1 MRKLNFND
9 IFAVAEIIRKA
20 KIRQELAALISDISA
35 KNPIKTDKNG
45 ENDGNNDKMLEKV
58 GISFVLM
65 IVEAA
70 PTVKDEIFA
79 LVASIKGEDVNTVK
93 EMSLKEIK
101 AFIGEL
107 AAENDLKDFFFSA
120 VSSLT

>member
-1 MRKLNFND
+1 
-9 IFAVAEIIRKA
+9 
-20 KIRQELAALISDISA
+20 
-35 KNPIKTDKNG
+35 
-45 ENDGNNDKMLEKV
+45 MLEKV

>member
-1 MRKLNFND
+1 MRKLNFDD

-20 KIRQELAALISDISA
+20 KIRQEIAALVADISS

-45 ENDGNNDKMLEKV
+45 ENGGNNDKMLEKV

-93 EMSLKEIK
+93 EMSLREIK

-107 AAENDLKDFFFSA
+107 AA
-120 VSSLT
+120 

>member
-1 MRKLNFND
+1 MRKLNFDD

-20 KIRQELAALISDISA
+20 KIRQEIAALISDISA

-58 GISFVLM
+58 GVSFVLM

-70 PTVKDEIFA
+70 PAVKDEIFA
-79 LVASIKGEDVNTVK
+79 LVASLKGEDVNAVK
-93 EMSLKEIK
+93 EMTLKEIK

>member
-20 KIRQELAALISDISA
+20 KIRQELAALVADISA

-58 GISFVLM
+58 GVSFVLM

-70 PTVKDEIFA
+70 PAVKDEIFA
-79 LVASIKGEDVNTVK
+79 LVASLKGEDVNAVK
-93 EMSLKEIK
+93 EMTLKEIK

>member
-45 ENDGNNDKMLEKV
+45 ENGGNNDKMLEKV

-70 PTVKDEIFA
+70 PAVKDEIFE

-93 EMSLKEIK
+93 EMSLREIK

-107 AAENDLKDFFFSA
+107 ATENDLKDFFFSA

>member
-1 MRKLNFND
+1 MRKLNFDD

-20 KIRQELAALISDISA
+20 KIRQELAALVADISA

-58 GISFVLM
+58 GVSFVLM

-70 PTVKDEIFA
+70 PAVKDEIFA
-79 LVASIKGEDVNTVK
+79 LVASLKGEDVNAVK
-93 EMSLKEIK
+93 EMTLKEIK

>member
-9 IFAVAEIIRKA
+9 IFTVADIIRTA
-20 KIRQELAALISDISA
+20 KIRQEIAALISDISA
-35 KNPIKTDKNG
+35 KNPIKSDKNG

-58 GISFVLM
+58 GISFML
-65 IVEAA
+65 IIIEAA
-70 PTVKDEIFA
+70 PAVKDEIFA

-93 EMSLKEIK
+93 EMTLKEIK

>member
-1 MRKLNFND
+1 MRKLNFSD

-45 ENDGNNDKMLEKV
+45 ENSENTDKMLEKV

-70 PTVKDEIFA
+70 PAVKDEIFA
-79 LVASIKGEDVNTVK
+79 LVASIKGEDVNAVK
-93 EMSLKEIK
+93 EMTLKEIK

>member
-1 MRKLNFND
+1 M
-9 IFAVAEIIRKA
+9 
-20 KIRQELAALISDISA
+20 
-35 KNPIKTDKNG
+35 
-45 ENDGNNDKMLEKV
+45 
-58 GISFVLM
+58 LM